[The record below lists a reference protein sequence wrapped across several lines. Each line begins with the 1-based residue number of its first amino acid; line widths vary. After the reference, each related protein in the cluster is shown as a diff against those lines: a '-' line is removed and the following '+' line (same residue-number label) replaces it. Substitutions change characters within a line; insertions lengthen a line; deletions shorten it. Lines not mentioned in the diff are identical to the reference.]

1 MAEAN
6 FTSEQKARIKA
17 AIQQAEKN
25 TSGEIR
31 VHLENHCKSENV
43 LNRAAQVF
51 AKLKMHET
59 KARNG
64 VLIYMAIKDHQFGI
78 IGDGGINA
86 KVEENFWDVTKEK
99 MVKHFREGKFTEGLV
114 EGILSAGERLKEYFP
129 HQNDDRNE
137 LSDEI
142 SFGKN

>member
-17 AIQQAEKN
+17 AIQTAERN

-31 VHLENHCKSENV
+31 VHLENHCKTENV
-43 LNRAAQVF
+43 LDRAAQVF
-51 AKLKMHET
+51 AQLKMHET

-86 KVEENFWDVTKEK
+86 KVESDFWDVTKDK
-99 MVKHFREGKFTEGLV
+99 MVKHFKEGRFTEGLV
-114 EGILSAGERLKEYFP
+114 EGILCAGERLKEFFP

-137 LSDEI
+137 LSDDI